1 MNRIINHRYAKAVVF
16 IICLLPLLDL
26 AWRWQH
32 NDLGFNRLETVARFT
47 GNWTLRMLL
56 ASLTITPLRRVPG
69 LSGMIR
75 FRKMLGLFAFF
86 YGTLHGLH
94 YFWID
99 AQWNWQI
106 IGEDLSIRRFFIAGM
121 LGWTLMLPLALTSTN
136 WAIRK
141 MGGKRWQLLHRLA
154 YVSAVAGVVHYFWQ
168 GKAALLPPMF
178 YGIFLGM
185 LLAYRVVVQL
195 AKKKPVKQA
204 MAR

>member
-1 MNRIINHRYAKAVVF
+1 VNRIINHRYAKAVVF